1 VGLEQVFVRVFR
13 FSPLSIIAPRTLYVL
28 ANGIVVKQSISRTEA
43 NPRPTEG
50 DFATLIAIDLAV
62 QRTEHRL
69 LIVEPAY
76 FGSILHAKSR
86 Q

>member
-1 VGLEQVFVRVFR
+1 MGLEQVFLRVFR
-13 FSPLSIIAPRTLYVL
+13 FSALSIIAPPTLYAL
-28 ANGIVVKQSISRTEA
+28 AIGIVVKQSTSRTEA